1 MKRARTC
8 NNKRKV
14 PAFRFY
20 CERNKM
26 ELVKK
31 HFSEL
36 TNDELYDILK
46 ARVDVFVVEQKCPYP
61 EIDGKDKAAYHLFL
75 RDENGIA
82 AYLRVLD
89 KGVSFPEVALGRI
102 LTTRRGEGLGAK
114 IVREGI
120 KFAEEKLSADKIK
133 IEAQVYARGFYE
145 KLGFRQ
151 CSEPFMDDGIEH
163 IEMIRE

>member
-1 MKRARTC
+1 
-8 NNKRKV
+8 
-14 PAFRFY
+14 
-20 CERNKM
+20 M
-26 ELVKK
+26 ELVIK
-31 HFSEL
+31 HFNEL

-61 EIDGKDKAAYHLFL
+61 EIDGKDKNAYHIFL
-75 RDENGIA
+75 RDERGIS

-89 KGVSFPEVALGRI
+89 RGVSFSEPALGRI
-102 LTTRRGEGLGAK
+102 LTTRRGEGLGAL

-120 KFAEEKLSADKIK
+120 RFAEEKLGAEKLR
-133 IEAQVYARGFYE
+133 IEAQIYARGFYE

-163 IEMIRE
+163 IEMIREKQ

>member
-1 MKRARTC
+1 
-8 NNKRKV
+8 
-14 PAFRFY
+14 
-20 CERNKM
+20 M
-26 ELVKK
+26 ELVIK
-31 HFSEL
+31 HFNAL

-61 EIDGKDKAAYHLFL
+61 EIDGKDKNAYHIFL
-75 RDENGIA
+75 RDERGIS

-89 KGVSFPEVALGRI
+89 RGVSFSEPALGRI
-102 LTTRRGEGLGAK
+102 LTTRRGEGLGAL

-120 KFAEEKLSADKIK
+120 RFAEEKLGAEKLR
-133 IEAQVYARGFYE
+133 IEAQIYARGFYK

-163 IEMIRE
+163 IEMIREKK

>member
-1 MKRARTC
+1 
-8 NNKRKV
+8 
-14 PAFRFY
+14 
-20 CERNKM
+20 M
-26 ELVKK
+26 ELVIK
-31 HFSEL
+31 HFNEL

-61 EIDGKDKAAYHLFL
+61 EIDGKDKNAYHIFL
-75 RDENGIA
+75 RDERGIS

-89 KGVSFPEVALGRI
+89 RGVSFSEPALGRI
-102 LTTRRGEGLGAK
+102 LTTRRGEGLGAL

-120 KFAEEKLSADKIK
+120 RFAEEKPGAEKLR
-133 IEAQVYARGFYE
+133 IEAQIYARGFYE

-163 IEMIRE
+163 IEMIREKQ